1 MVVLFSNIQR
11 NFYTVFHSG
20 SINLHSHRLHKASL
34 LSTLSPI
41 LVIFDFLIIAILTG
55 VRCYLIVVLI
65 FISLMISDIECL
77 YIYLLAICMSSQ
89 RNVYLGPLPIFKAE
103 LFVCV
108 CFFFS
113 LLSCISSL
121 YILDINPLL
130 DTWFANTFFLFH
142 RLPFHFVGCLLCRS
156 FSVCYSPPPLFL
168 LLLPVLL
175 VSIPKNHCQGQHQG
189 AFHLLPFT
197 L

>member
-1 MVVLFSNIQR
+1 MAA
-11 NFYTVFHSG
+11 HD
-20 SINLHSHRLHKASL
+20 LHSHQQCTRAPFLHIITKTFTSWC
-34 LSTLSPI
+34 
-41 LVIFDFLIIAILTG
+41 LIIVIPTDG
-55 VRCYLIVVLI
+55 RWHLIVVLI
-65 FISLMISDIECL
+65 CISLMIHDAEHLFLIPIDYLDVFYGRMSLHHLCPLFNLDIWC
-77 YIYLLAICMSSQ
+77 
-89 RNVYLGPLPIFKAE
+89 
-103 LFVCV
+103 FVL
-108 CFFFS
+108 
-113 LLSCISSL
+113 LLSYKSSL